1 MKTRIS
7 STALLLIF
15 SVVFSV
21 RVLAQ
26 VRPNTFL
33 MNGDHLLETKIKI
46 NSGNEQCLAALK
58 VLLSTVGAPLN
69 RVPYTVMD
77 KTILPPSGDKHD
89 YMSLA
94 PYWWPNPNTANGLPY
109 IKKDGQ
115 TNPDIDQV
123 KDGDHVRGI
132 SRDVRLLGLAYY
144 FTNDEKYAKKAAEQL
159 KIFFLNSATRMNPN
173 LKYAQLIRG
182 DNKVYGTGTIDTEK
196 FPDLIDGVQL
206 LAGSPAW
213 TKENNDGLKS
223 WFSQYLNWL
232 QISEMGKAANIAPN
246 NIGTM
251 YDLQVV
257 TFALYVGNST
267 LAKSLLE
274 NQTYKRIDDQLK
286 INGEQPYELART
298 GSWTYSNKN
307 LEGWFNLAICAEN
320 VGINLWNY
328 TSVNGKSLKKA
339 FEWMMP
345 YGAGT
350 KAWPYQQIGTFKKE
364 AFVSIART
372 GSSVYKDLNLQPVLS
387 GTHAHFISGT
397 DIGLLTSRYY

>member
-7 STALLLIF
+7 SSVFLLIL
-15 SVVFSV
+15 SLVLSV

-46 NSGNEQCLAALK
+46 NSGNEQCLAALQ
-58 VLLSTVGAPLN
+58 VLTSLVGAPLN
-69 RVPYTVMD
+69 RLPYTVTD
-77 KTILPPSGDKHD
+77 KTIMPPSGDKHD

-94 PYWWPNPNTANGLPY
+94 HYWWPNPNTANGLPY
-109 IKKDGQ
+109 VQRDGQ
-115 TNPDIDQV
+115 TNPEINNV
-123 KDGDHVRGI
+123 KDGNYVRGI
-132 SRDVRLLGLAYY
+132 CRDVRLLGLAYY
-144 FTNDEKYAKKAAEQL
+144 FTNDEKYAKKAADQL

-173 LKYAQLIRG
+173 LKYAQIIMG
-182 DNKVYGTGTIDTEK
+182 YDKVYGFGTIDTEK

-206 LAGSPAW
+206 LAGSPSW
-213 TKENNDGLKS
+213 TKENNEALKS

-257 TFALYVGNST
+257 TYAQYVGNNT

-274 NQTYKRIDDQLK
+274 KQSYKRIDDQLK
-286 INGEQPYELART
+286 VNGEQPHELART

-320 VGINLWNY
+320 VGVNLWNY

-339 FEWMMP
+339 FEFMLP

-350 KAWPYQQIGTFKKE
+350 KAWPYPQIGTLNLEF
-364 AFVSIART
+364 FVPIART
-372 GSSVYKDLNLQPVLS
+372 GSSVYKDLNLQPVLT
-387 GTHAHFISGT
+387 GTHAKFVAGT